1 MRERKDSRRTPELWL
16 GNQNNRVLLTEMRK
30 AAGGA
35 DLGITVGEEG
45 VTFNYLFIH
54 SATTYGLGSALGLV
68 VEGM

>member
-1 MRERKDSRRTPELWL
+1 
-16 GNQNNRVLLTEMRK
+16 MRK

-54 SATTYGLGSALGLV
+54 SATTYWAWQCARAGSRKHVMSDIVLQLITLTAHWD
-68 VEGM
+68 EEP